1 MEKRGWVKEPVAV
14 RPHPGSS
21 PLATFSI
28 GVNMLIQGWRKFVF
42 DIFLAGFVRD
52 QDLNVSSLCDQN
64 DLKNI
69 LSGDQGDLVRVKEEL
84 TKNFI

>member
-1 MEKRGWVKEPVAV
+1 M
-14 RPHPGSS
+14 
-21 PLATFSI
+21 
-28 GVNMLIQGWRKFVF
+28 F